1 MPDLE
6 HAILSEWFKWLIT
19 YHDIKV
25 DLIGKYKYTYIIMQL
40 FPMGANFFP

>member
-6 HAILSEWFKWLIT
+6 YAILSDWFKWLIT

-25 DLIGKYKYTYIIMQL
+25 DLIGKYIML
-40 FPMGANFFP
+40 LLLPIGANFFP